1 LTTAPKLAKVFRE
14 LVMERVS
21 LRDMSAILESL
32 AEDGREGLSTGQM
45 VEVIRRRLGR
55 QIVQGIA
62 PEDGTPTKPL
72 RVAVL
77 DQKLDQVL
85 MTAVQTAQGAGTP
98 PALEPSVLLH
108 VSQSVR
114 QAVKDLEGQSVPPLL
129 LVRDEVRYPLSVW
142 LRSAGLIVPVLAF
155 SELSGDQQVK
165 NVLEIH

>member
-1 LTTAPKLAKVFRE
+1 
-14 LVMERVS
+14 MN
-21 LRDMSAILESL
+21 
-32 AEDGREGLSTGQM
+32 TGQM
-45 VEVIRRRLGR
+45 VEVIRRRIGR

-62 PEDGTPTKPL
+62 PGDGAQTNPL

-108 VSQSVR
+108 LSQSVR
-114 QAVKDLEGQSVPPLL
+114 QAVKDMEGQSVPPVL

-142 LRSAGLIVPVLAF
+142 LRSAGLFAPVLAF
-155 SELSGDQQVK
+155 SELPGDQQVK
-165 NVLEIH
+165 NILEIH